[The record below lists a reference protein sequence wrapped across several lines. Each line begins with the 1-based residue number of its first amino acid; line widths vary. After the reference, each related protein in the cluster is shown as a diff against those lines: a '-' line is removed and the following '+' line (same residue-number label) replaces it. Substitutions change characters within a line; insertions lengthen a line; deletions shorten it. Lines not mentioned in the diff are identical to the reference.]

1 MTRPSE
7 VVLAWVTT
15 VVGSL
20 VVAVEE
26 LRDGTGP
33 WLLRLDGV
41 GRMESVVLRTGAPG
55 HSGLSGQFET
65 EVAALVVA
73 SEHGVAAPRLLAA
86 DVDGQATGTL
96 AVLTTV
102 VPGSSRIPVRPTTGR
117 LRALGAAAAAL
128 HAVPLAPRP
137 GLPLRTRPIA
147 DMDFAALRRAH
158 APSQLFEAA
167 ELAVVRTADH
177 CGETVLVHGDL
188 WQGNTLWDG
197 DTLTGIVDWDAAGAG
212 HYAVDL
218 GSLRCDAAVFFGQR
232 AAAEV
237 LTGWVRASDREAP
250 DPRVVAHWDVVAALS
265 TPPDMAGWLP
275 ALTGQGRADLNAQ
288 TVTDRRDAFL
298 RSALRQL
305 GV

>member
-1 MTRPSE
+1 MAS
-7 VVLAWVTT
+7 
-15 VVGSL
+15 VVGSA

-26 LRDGTGP
+26 LRDGAGP
-33 WLLRLDGV
+33 WVLRLG
-41 GRMESVVLRTGAPG
+41 GGGQLESVVLRTGAPG
-55 HSGLSGQFET
+55 SALSRQFET
-65 EVAALVVA
+65 EAAALVVA
-73 SEHGVAAPRLLAA
+73 AEHGVAAPRLLAA
-86 DVDGQATGTL
+86 DFDGQAAGTL
-96 AVLTTV
+96 AVLSTV
-102 VPGSSRIPVRPTTGR
+102 VPGGSRIPVRPTAER
-117 LRALGAAAAAL
+117 MRALGAAAASL
-128 HAVPLAPRP
+128 HAVPLLPGP

-167 ELAVVRTADH
+167 ELAVAQTADH

-212 HYAVDL
+212 HYGVDL
-218 GSLRCDAAVFFGQR
+218 GSLRCDAAVFFGQQ

-237 LTGWVRASDREAP
+237 LTGWRQASEGGAP
-250 DPRVVAHWDVVAALS
+250 DPHVVAYWDVVASLS

-275 ALTGQGRADLNAQ
+275 ALTGQGRTDLDAQ
-288 TVTDRRDAFL
+288 TVTDRRDTFL

-305 GV
+305 GE